1 MKRWKITIEYDGR
14 PYSGFQK
21 QIDVPTVQEEI
32 EKAIHKFCQQK
43 IDITVA
49 GRTDAGV
56 HARGQIA
63 HFDLD
68 YKTSEG
74 SVRHI
79 SDFELC
85 KAINAHLILQS
96 ISIID
101 AEEVPEDFHARF
113 GAKQKHY
120 IYQIINR
127 PYGLA
132 LDQGLAW
139 WVKKPLDVA
148 AMQEG
153 AQHLIGKHDFTTF
166 RDSACQAKSSIRS
179 IDELDIE
186 GVPILNGQEILI
198 HVKGQAFLHHMVRNI
213 AGTLSYVGEGKWQPD
228 DVKTALEAKDRTKG
242 GPTAPPDGLYLNSIQ
257 YTD

>member
-14 PYSGFQK
+14 AYFGFQK
-21 QIDVPTVQEEI
+21 QPDVPTIQEEI
-32 EKAIHKFCQQK
+32 EKAIQKFCQQK
-43 IDITVA
+43 IDIVVA

-68 YKTSEG
+68 YRYADG
-74 SVRHI
+74 SMREI
-79 SDFELC
+79 SNFELC
-85 KAINAHLILQS
+85 KAINAHLALQP

-101 AEEVPEDFHARF
+101 AQIVSEEFHARF

-120 IYQIINR
+120 MYRIINR

-139 WVKKPLDVA
+139 WVKKELDVA
-148 AMQEG
+148 RMQQG
-153 AQHLIGKHDFTTF
+153 AQHLIGRHDFTSF
-166 RDSACQAKSSIRS
+166 RDSHCQAKSPIRS
-179 IDELDIE
+179 IDEIYIE
-186 GVPILNGQEILI
+186 SFPILNGQEVLI

-213 AGTLSYVGEGKWQPD
+213 CLLYTSPSPR
-228 DVKTALEAKDRTKG
+228 DRG
-242 GPTAPPDGLYLNSIQ
+242 
-257 YTD
+257 